1 MILGLG
7 IDIVELARVRRAYER
22 FGKLFLEK
30 ILSSEELANLPAQLL
45 PWLGGRF
52 AAKEAAS
59 KALGTGFS
67 HGISPGDF
75 CIYSDPF
82 KKPELLFLGGAKI
95 WADKLGVRHAHIS
108 ISHEKLFAVAEVI
121 LED

>member
-1 MILGLG
+1 MILGIG
-7 IDIVELARVRRAYER
+7 IDIVELERIAHVYDR
-22 FGKLFLEK
+22 FGKVFLK
-30 ILSSEELANLPAQLL
+30 KLLAPVEFTQMPERII

-67 HGISPGDF
+67 QGITLCDLEILTLPSGRPQ
-75 CIYSDPF
+75 IS
-82 KKPELLFLGGAKI
+82 FLACARAK
-95 WADKLGVRHAHIS
+95 ADALGVRHAHIS
-108 ISHEKLFAVAEVI
+108 ISHERRFAVAEVI